1 MWKTKMHIWQE
12 PAVLSGTCCRR
23 IYMKLT
29 VGLGSIDQYIR
40 FVKAGADEF
49 FCGYVPY
56 SWSEKYGTVLPLN
69 RREVL
74 SCQVQLGAFEELKIL
89 KKMKKEY
96 DRQVHLTFNS
106 LYYLPEQYQEIA
118 DIIVKCMKLG
128 FQREKYSLRNSFKR
142 RDRGG
147 KSANGGSFSETESK
161 KDYFSQKKQLRGYE
175 SRGGAGKSGRR
186 KPGTDRI

>member
-1 MWKTKMHIWQE
+1 
-12 PAVLSGTCCRR
+12 
-23 IYMKLT
+23 MKLT
-29 VGLGSIDQYIR
+29 VGLGSHCQYIR
-40 FVKAGADEF
+40 FVKGRTDEF

-128 FQREKYSLRNSFKR
+128 FQSFILADPALMVYLREKNIPCEIHLSGETG
-142 RDRGG
+142 GG